1 MIRIDDKNFET
12 FITHEEILKEVNSL
26 GKTLSSDYEGKEVV
40 FVVVLNG
47 AFMFASD
54 LMKSTNLPCDVTFVK
69 VSSYEGMES
78 TNKITESIGLSTD
91 ISGKHVVLI
100 EDIVDTGNT
109 ITYLKGLLGK
119 LDPASVEICTL
130 LYKPEAYKGTFDIKY
145 IGFTIPNAFVVG
157 YGLDYNGKGRNLNT
171 IYQFKN

>member
-1 MIRIDDKNFET
+1 MIKIDDKHFET
-12 FITHEEILKEVNSL
+12 FITHDEILKEVNTL
-26 GKTLSSDYEGKEVV
+26 GATLTQDYSGKEVV

-54 LMKSTNLPCDVTFVK
+54 LMKSTDLPCDITFVK
-69 VSSYEGMES
+69 VSSYEGMET
-78 TNKITESIGLSTD
+78 TNKITESIGLSMD

-109 ITYLKGLLGK
+109 VGYLKDLLEK
-119 LDPASVEICTL
+119 LDPASVEICSL
-130 LYKPEAYKGTFDIKY
+130 LFKPEAYKGSSEIKY
-145 IGFTIPNAFVVG
+145 VGFSIPDAFVVG

>member
-1 MIRIDDKNFET
+1 MRGSKGRSCQILCAAVVVGWGFAAHLTVFELVL
-12 FITHEEILKEVNSL
+12 IIN
-26 GKTLSSDYEGKEVV
+26 
-40 FVVVLNG
+40 VLNG

-54 LMKSTNLPCDVTFVK
+54 LMKSTDLPCDITFVK
-69 VSSYEGMES
+69 VSSYEGMET
-78 TNKITESIGLSTD
+78 TNKITESIGLSMD

-109 ITYLKGLLGK
+109 VGYLKDLLEK
-119 LDPASVEICTL
+119 LDPASVEICSL
-130 LYKPEAYKGTFDIKY
+130 LFKPEAYKGSSEIKY
-145 IGFTIPNAFVVG
+145 VGFSIPDAFVVG

>member
-1 MIRIDDKNFET
+1 MIRIDDKHFET
-12 FITHEEILKEVNSL
+12 IITHDEILKEVIAL
-26 GKTLSSDYEGKEVV
+26 GATLTQDYSGKEVV

-54 LMKSTNLPCDVTFVK
+54 LMKSTDLPCDITFVK
-69 VSSYEGMES
+69 VSSYEGMET
-78 TNKITESIGLSTD
+78 TNKITESIGLSMD

-109 ITYLKGLLGK
+109 VGYLKDLLEK
-119 LDPASVEICTL
+119 LDPASVEICSL
-130 LYKPEAYKGTFDIKY
+130 LFKPEAYKGSSEIKY
-145 IGFTIPNAFVVG
+145 VGFSIPDAFVVG

>member
-1 MIRIDDKNFET
+1 MIRIDDKHFET
-12 FITHEEILKEVNSL
+12 FITHDEILKEVNAL
-26 GKTLSSDYEGKEVV
+26 GATLTQDYSGKEVV

-54 LMKSTNLPCDVTFVK
+54 LMKSTDLPCDITFVK
-69 VSSYEGMES
+69 VSSYEGMET
-78 TNKITESIGLSTD
+78 TNKITESIGLSMD

-109 ITYLKGLLGK
+109 VGYLKDLLEK
-119 LDPASVEICTL
+119 LDPASVEICSL
-130 LYKPEAYKGTFDIKY
+130 LFKPEAYKGSSEIKY
-145 IGFTIPNAFVVG
+145 VGFSIPDAFVVG